1 MRKLPIFDIGE
12 VDGAYSLQLLSC
24 VDAFTADTVS
34 EKQRLVGHDVVIS
47 LFLLTRELLRVRFVC
62 RGSNERLT
70 RDKEEEKERKGKKG
84 KKGKKRKKRKKK
96 KKKKKKRKK
105 KIKGKKG
112 KKGKREKKEKK
123 RKRKKKEEY
132 NSWYFNMVPQKTKQ
146 TVLRK

>member
-70 RDKEEEKERKGKKG
+70 RDKEEEKERKGKKEKKG
-84 KKGKKRKKRKKK
+84 DNKRDKKKEGKKERKKGKGNNR
-96 KKKKKKRKK
+96 
-105 KIKGKKG
+105 GKNE
-112 KKGKREKKEKK
+112 REKD
-123 RKRKKKEEY
+123 
-132 NSWYFNMVPQKTKQ
+132 
-146 TVLRK
+146 